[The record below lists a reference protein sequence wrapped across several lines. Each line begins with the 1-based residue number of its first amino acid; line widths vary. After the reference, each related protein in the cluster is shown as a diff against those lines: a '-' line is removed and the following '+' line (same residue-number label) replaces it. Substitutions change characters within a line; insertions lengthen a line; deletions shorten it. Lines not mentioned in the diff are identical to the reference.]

1 MMLSL
6 NTCLA
11 VIRRRDPLREAT
23 EPSSS
28 TMPVNTC

>member
-1 MMLSL
+1 
-6 NTCLA
+6 LA